1 MTVTV
6 TTYETA
12 TEAAHAI
19 AAGTSTHFLGGGTLI
34 MRALNEGD
42 PSVRSIVMTGDI
54 AMKQI
59 RPAGAGMEI
68 GAAVTMADI
77 LGSHDLGFL
86 HSAARAVGG
95 PAIRNM
101 ATLGGNLFARSP
113 YGDLAT
119 ALLALDGVVV
129 LASGGGMREMPLSE
143 FLAGRDGVAKG
154 VVVSVRVSR
163 PATLEAFRF
172 HKVSRVRPKRIA
184 VLTLAAHL
192 PMNSG
197 RITGARIAYGAMAPT
212 PIRVPAVE
220 QALEGASLDE
230 QGIARALAVACEG
243 CAPANDAIASEW
255 YRREVTPVHLKRL
268 LLGQAA

>member
-6 TTYETA
+6 KTFETA
-12 TEAAHAI
+12 SEAAHAI
-19 AAGTSTHFLGGGTLI
+19 AAETSAHFLAGGTLI
-34 MRALNEGD
+34 MRAVNEGD
-42 PSVRSIVMTGDI
+42 PAVRSIVMVRDA
-54 AMKQI
+54 AMKEI
-59 RPAGAGMEI
+59 RPAGTGIEI
-68 GAAVTMADI
+68 GAAATMTDI

-86 HSAARAVGG
+86 HAAARAVGG

-119 ALLALDGVVV
+119 ALLALDGVVII
-129 LASGGGMREMPLSE
+129 ASSGGTREMALSE
-143 FLAGRDGVAKG
+143 FLAGRDGPTSG
-154 VVVSVRVSR
+154 VVMSVRISR
-163 PATLEAFRF
+163 PASLDAFRF
-172 HKVSRVRPKRIA
+172 HKVSRVRPKRTA
-184 VLTLAAHL
+184 VLTIAAHL
-192 PMNSG
+192 PMSG
-197 RITGARIAYGAMAPT
+197 GRVSGARVAYGAMAPT

-230 QGIARALAVACEG
+230 QGIARALAVANDG

-255 YRREVTPVHLKRL
+255 YRREVMPVHLKRL